1 MCSWPLSA
9 WSSRSAAFLS
19 SLTDLPT
26 TLTTSSRWRFFP
38 NSQNQMFKGTYGRV
52 QATARSSQWAAT
64 LCEVQHQHSSS
75 SISCTFLGIFCE
87 VDLKDC
93 FFSRGCSEPS
103 RYSSSCNYL
112 WSSNSRCNMLKHVW
126 FLFISAFLPIF
137 WKRFTNLYKKKGNL
151 NMFAPFLHVTIL

>member
-9 WSSRSAAFLS
+9 WSSRSAASLS

-38 NSQNQMFKGTYGRV
+38 SSQNLILKGTYWRV

-75 SISCTFLGIFCE
+75 SILCTFLGICCE
-87 VDLKDC
+87 VDFKDC
-93 FFSRGCSEPS
+93 IFSRGCSEPS
-103 RYSSSCNYL
+103 RYGSSCNYL
-112 WSSNSRCNMLKHVW
+112 WSSNSRCYMLKHVW
-126 FLFISAFLPIF
+126 FLFISALLPIF
-137 WKRFTNLYKKKGNL
+137 WKISPTLCKYIW
-151 NMFAPFLHVTIL
+151 PT

>member
-9 WSSRSAAFLS
+9 WSSRSAASLS

-38 NSQNQMFKGTYGRV
+38 SSQNLILKGTYWRV

-75 SISCTFLGIFCE
+75 SILCTFLGICCE

-93 FFSRGCSEPS
+93 FLAVVAVNQADMVLHATTCGAVIAGVTCWSMFDSFSFQL
-103 RYSSSCNYL
+103 Y
-112 WSSNSRCNMLKHVW
+112 
-126 FLFISAFLPIF
+126 FLFFGKFPPLFVNIF
-137 WKRFTNLYKKKGNL
+137 GPHN
-151 NMFAPFLHVTIL
+151 